1 MTKKR
6 QNILIGAVIAAFI
19 SGCAMLGPNYK
30 PVKPDAPAAW
40 QTAMTGSL
48 QPGQVDRTVLSRWWT
63 VFNDPLL
70 AELEGEAL
78 HGNLDIKTAMSRV
91 REARA
96 LMGINRAGLFPSI
109 NTSAAASKSR
119 DSFSFTGSGESNL
132 YNVGFDAGWELD
144 IFGGKKRALE
154 AAKADLAARREALH
168 EVLVS
173 LSAEIG
179 INYVDVRTYQARLK
193 TARNNLAAQKQA
205 LALNQSRYQTG
216 LIDDLA
222 LQQSRY
228 NMELTRS
235 HIPQLRTALS
245 AAMNR
250 LAILLGQKPGSLNRR
265 LTKIAPVPAAP
276 PEITVGVPAEALR
289 RRPDIRRAERQLAAQ
304 TARIG
309 VAKADLYPKFKL
321 AGSIGLES
329 LHLKDLP
336 EWTSRLFR
344 IGPSVSWNIFD
355 AGAIRQNI
363 VVQNARQEQ
372 AMLHYKA
379 TVLNALEEVENTL
392 TAFVQEET
400 RKQALT
406 RAAKAAGKAEQ
417 TAADRYQAGL
427 TDFSNVLKARRSL
440 FSFNDE
446 LAQSTGAVTTD
457 LIRLYKALGGGWSSG
472 VLPTTTGGR
481 SVDR

>member
-1 MTKKR
+1 MTKNV
-6 QNILIGAVIAAFI
+6 QNILIGSVIAAFI
-19 SGCAMLGPNYK
+19 SGCVMLGPNYK
-30 PVKPDAPAAW
+30 PVQPDAPAAW
-40 QTAMTGSL
+40 QAAITGGL
-48 QPGQVDRTVLSRWWT
+48 LPGQIDQTVLARWWT

-70 AELEGEAL
+70 VELENKAL
-78 HGNLDIKTAMSRV
+78 RGNLDIKTAVSRV

-96 LMGINRAGLFPSI
+96 LMGINRAGLFPRI
-109 NTSAAASKSR
+109 NASAAASKSR
-119 DSFSFTGSGESNL
+119 DRIGLIGSGESNL

-154 AAKADLAARREALH
+154 AAKADLAARREALY

-179 INYVDVRTYQARLK
+179 INYVDVRTYQARLN
-193 TARNNLAAQKQA
+193 TARNDLVAQKQA
-205 LALNQSRYQTG
+205 LALNQSRYQVG
-216 LIDDLA
+216 LIDDLI

-235 HIPQLRTALS
+235 HIPQLKTGLS

-250 LAILLGQKPGSLNRR
+250 LAILLGQKPGSLTRQ
-265 LTKIAPVPAAP
+265 LAKIAPVPAAP

-289 RRPDIRRAERQLAAQ
+289 RRPDVRRAERQLAAQ

-329 LHLKDLP
+329 LRLKDLP
-336 EWTSRLFR
+336 AWTSRLFR

-372 AMLHYKA
+372 ALLHYEA
-379 TVLNALEEVENTL
+379 TVLNALEEEENAL

-400 RKQALT
+400 RNRALT
-406 RAAKAAGKAEQ
+406 RAAQAAGKAEQ

-427 TDFSNVLKARRSL
+427 TDFSSVLNARRSL
-440 FSFNDE
+440 FSLNDD

-457 LIRLYKALGGGWSSG
+457 LIRLYKALGGGWSSRAASIKLNAG
-472 VLPTTTGGR
+472 
-481 SVDR
+481 